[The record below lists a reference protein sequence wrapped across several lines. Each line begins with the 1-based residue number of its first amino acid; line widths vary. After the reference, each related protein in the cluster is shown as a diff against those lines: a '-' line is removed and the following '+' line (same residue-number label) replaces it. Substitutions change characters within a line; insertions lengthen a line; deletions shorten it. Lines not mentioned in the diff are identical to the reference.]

1 MPIQKLKTRFHNR
14 QVETRSRKETK
25 KIQFQGIKSLL
36 ERVYH
41 QSKFYRQHLHKAKA
55 TPDDINTWEDFTNR
69 IPILTKQDIIK
80 DQEGNPPYVDRLPV
94 SEDRIWMVH
103 VTTGTSG
110 MGQEVHALT
119 KEDAQMIE
127 DCLCYH

>member
-1 MPIQKLKTRFHNR
+1 
-14 QVETRSRKETK
+14 
-25 KIQFQGIKSLL
+25 
-36 ERVYH
+36 
-41 QSKFYRQHLHKAKA
+41 
-55 TPDDINTWEDFTNR
+55 
-69 IPILTKQDIIK
+69 
-80 DQEGNPPYVDRLPV
+80 VDRLPV
-94 SEDRIWMVH
+94 PEDRIWMVH